1 MTPVFLFPMSR
12 LLRNLLLTCSLGAG
26 LACVQAAAPTP
37 RLPHLSE
44 QGQEEFQIYLAAAT
58 HRAFAIAPGGAWGW
72 AADQATAALAQQQS
86 LANCQANTPQKC
98 VLYAQD
104 AKVVFDS
111 QAWTQLWGPYL
122 SAAQAQKA
130 PTGRALGQR
139 FHDLAF
145 TDRAGTRLHVGA
157 LAGKVLLVHFWG
169 SWCGPCRREMPE
181 LQRLQASLKD
191 VKDVQLLLLQVREPF
206 ATSQKWMKTQG
217 LQLPVYDSGA
227 VGAAQPSLST
237 HTGQRLND
245 RDIATVFPSTYVL
258 DKHGVVVFS
267 HFGPVDDWGSYRD
280 FLLDAA
286 KRSGR

>member
-1 MTPVFLFPMSR
+1 MPFFLPTMS
-12 LLRNLLLTCSLGAG
+12 LKLRNLLLACALCASLAS
-26 LACVQAAAPTP
+26 AQAAAPTP
-37 RLPHLSE
+37 RLPHLNE
-44 QGQEEFQIYLAAAT
+44 QGQEEFQTYQSSAR

-104 AKVVFDS
+104 AKLVFDS
-111 QAWTQLWGPYL
+111 HAWTQLWGPYL

-145 TDRAGTRLHVGA
+145 TDVNGKRLHVGA
-157 LAGKVLLVHFWG
+157 FAGKVLLVHFWG

-181 LQRLQASLKD
+181 LQRLQTSLRT

-217 LQLPVYDSGA
+217 LQLPTYDSGA
-227 VGAAQPSLST
+227 VAAVQPSLST

-267 HFGPVDDWGSYRD
+267 HFGPVDDWSSYRD

>member
-1 MTPVFLFPMSR
+1 MSCD
-12 LLRNLLLTCSLGAG
+12 LRTLLLSCTLCIGLGCE
-26 LACVQAAAPTP
+26 LAASPVPH
-37 RLPHLSE
+37 LPHLNE
-44 QGQEEFQIYLAAAT
+44 RGQGEFQTYLAAT
-58 HRAFAIAPGGAWGW
+58 SHKAFAIAPGGAWGW
-72 AADQATAALAQQQS
+72 AADQATPALAQRQS
-86 LANCQANTPQKC
+86 LTNCQANTPQKC
-98 VLYAQD
+98 VLYAEDTQ
-104 AKVVFDS
+104 VVFDS
-111 QAWTQLWGPYL
+111 QGWTQLWGPYL

-130 PTGRALGQR
+130 PTGRAVGQR

-145 TDRAGTRLHVGA
+145 TDGAGKRLHVGA
-157 LAGKVLLVHFWG
+157 FAGRVLLVHFWG

-181 LQRLQASLKD
+181 LQRLQASLKG

-217 LQLPVYDSGA
+217 LQLPTYDSGA

-237 HTGQRLND
+237 HTGQRVND

-267 HFGPVDDWGSYRD
+267 HFGPVENWETYRD
-280 FLLDAA
+280 FLLDAV